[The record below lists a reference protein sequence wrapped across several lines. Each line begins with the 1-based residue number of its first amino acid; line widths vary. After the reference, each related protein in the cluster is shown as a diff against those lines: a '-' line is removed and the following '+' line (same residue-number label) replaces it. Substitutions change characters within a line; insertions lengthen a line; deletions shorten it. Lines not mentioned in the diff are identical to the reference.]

1 MWRVVLP
8 AGDTAVTG
16 ASIVDEAPAASSWSF
31 DCDTVNEY
39 TKTHT
44 YLVTDPTTS
53 EGLRRDKD
61 TSNGAFGAA
70 AQIQC
75 TPTKVTV
82 ALV

>member
-16 ASIVDEAPAASSWSF
+16 ASIVDEAPADSSWSF

-44 YLVTDPTTS
+44 YLVTEPDH
-53 EGLRRDKD
+53 
-61 TSNGAFGAA
+61 F
-70 AQIQC
+70 
-75 TPTKVTV
+75 
-82 ALV
+82 